1 MNRKKIIVGAM
12 LALGFMVSARAQNDA
27 VVVDQVVAVVGKNIV
42 KLSDVENSYAQMRMQ
57 MGYDNAYNNRCSIL
71 ESLLLQKLLL
81 HKGSIDS
88 IEVPQQYVDAEVDR
102 QLKMRLKYFGSKEN
116 MERESGQKYEDIKES
131 YTQIMHDYFLAQ
143 QVESG
148 IVENVKITPREVI
161 EYFNSIP
168 VDSLPTIEAEYEVSE
183 IVISP
188 KVNEAERE
196 RVRLELNKL
205 RERVLKG
212 DKFSTLATLYSED
225 VGTAKKG
232 GELGFFGRG
241 EMVGEFEAAAFALKP
256 GEVSPVIETKYGFHI
271 IQLIERKGNMLNARH
286 ILMSVKATPEDL
298 VAANMKLDSIVN
310 EIKAGRLTFEEAAR
324 TFSDSQTKIEGGA
337 VTNPQTGN
345 NRFTIDVL
353 RQVFTGVSVER
364 MSEGDM
370 SGVIMAKNE
379 LNQDVFKVVRLT
391 KIIEPHKANLVDDYD
406 KIYLIT
412 LQKAKNDKLSDW
424 AEKMIKNTYIKISD
438 SYKDCNFNLN
448 WLKK

>member
-1 MNRKKIIVGAM
+1 
-12 LALGFMVSARAQNDA
+12 
-27 VVVDQVVAVVGKNIV
+27 
-42 KLSDVENSYAQMRMQ
+42 
-57 MGYDNAYNNRCSIL
+57 
-71 ESLLLQKLLL
+71 
-81 HKGSIDS
+81 
-88 IEVPQQYVDAEVDR
+88 
-102 QLKMRLKYFGSKEN
+102 
-116 MERESGQKYEDIKES
+116 
-131 YTQIMHDYFLAQ
+131 
-143 QVESG
+143 
-148 IVENVKITPREVI
+148 
-161 EYFNSIP
+161 
-168 VDSLPTIEAEYEVSE
+168 
-183 IVISP
+183 
-188 KVNEAERE
+188 
-196 RVRLELNKL
+196 
-205 RERVLKG
+205 
-212 DKFSTLATLYSED
+212 
-225 VGTAKKG
+225 
-232 GELGFFGRG
+232 
-241 EMVGEFEAAAFALKP
+241 
-256 GEVSPVIETKYGFHI
+256 
-271 IQLIERKGNMLNARH
+271 
-286 ILMSVKATPEDL
+286 
-298 VAANMKLDSIVN
+298 MKLDSIAN